1 MALDNNLMWGDVVPK
16 GSDLGFHTMLCCICL
31 GLATYCHQR
40 CMWSCRTVTYRERRP
55 CILDAR
61 LEFSS
66 WFYTMVSFA
75 HVLVS
80 LCHQQG
86 MEPPWCPGVGPPW
99 TWLYFINK
107 PKESYRLRIPLN
119 LMDRVRVCVHALSLR
134 ELWLFVTPKPKEEK
148 MQFSGHKEQKR
159 FYCSLVCLKQT
170 DQ

>member
-1 MALDNNLMWGDVVPK
+1 MGLSCWDPVEYPLCGGRRGDHLSGISAQSCGLLTDISEIQILQQTIQVQKCILSIRWLIQQLCEQTVGLVMALDNNLVQGEVVPR

-66 WFYTMVSFA
+66 WFYIAISFA

-86 MEPPWCPGVGPPW
+86 MDPPWCPGVGPPW
-99 TWLYFINK
+99 TWL
-107 PKESYRLRIPLN
+107 
-119 LMDRVRVCVHALSLR
+119 
-134 ELWLFVTPKPKEEK
+134 
-148 MQFSGHKEQKR
+148 
-159 FYCSLVCLKQT
+159 
-170 DQ
+170 